1 MGGHRSRKEAER
13 PVASRPPPSTARA
26 PVGFWL
32 DDAGD
37 DLTPRPPLDGDVH
50 TDVAVVGAGFT
61 GLWTAREVLRRDPS
75 RSVFVVE
82 ADIAG
87 FGASGRNGAWLTAN
101 IAVTPAELAR
111 RTTPATARRVVEV
124 MRATVDHVLD
134 ACEEDG
140 LDVQARRGGVL
151 RIARGVHE
159 QPVVEQAYAS
169 WRVLGVDD
177 GLELLDAPTLA
188 TRVRVADARAA
199 LFDPHG
205 AAVHPGRLVR
215 GLARS
220 VERGGGRIL
229 EGTTAHSIHP
239 RDGRRGPR
247 VVTDR
252 GTVTADAVVLA
263 TEAWTSQLP
272 DHRRDVLPVYS
283 LIVLT
288 EPLDADTWS
297 SIGWD
302 GHELLSSQRLTV
314 DYLSRT
320 TDGRILFG
328 GRGAPYHLGSR
339 IRPAFD
345 DHGPTHALLREQLV
359 SWFPQLAEVAISHAW
374 GGPVGMPRDW
384 LPNIAYD
391 PATGLGRAIGYTGQG
406 VGTANLAGRI
416 LGDLIVDGATPF
428 AQLPMVGHRSRRWE
442 PEPLRWLGA
451 RYVQGAAA
459 RLDARAARRG
469 RPPRRVGLAQR
480 LLRH

>member
-1 MGGHRSRKEAER
+1 M
-13 PVASRPPPSTARA
+13 PDCPPPASPRA

-32 DDAGD
+32 ADAGD
-37 DLTPRPPLDGDVH
+37 DLTPRPPLDGDIHV
-50 TDVAVVGAGFT
+50 DLAIVGAGFT

-75 RSVFVVE
+75 RSVLVVE
-82 ADIAG
+82 DQIAG
-87 FGASGRNGAWLTAN
+87 FGASGRNGAWLTPN

-111 RTTPATARRVVEV
+111 RTSPATARRVAEV
-124 MRATVDHVLD
+124 MRTTVDHVLD
-134 ACEEDG
+134 ACVEEGIDA
-140 LDVQARRGGVL
+140 QARRGGVL
-151 RIARGVHE
+151 RIARGAHE
-159 QPVVEQAYAS
+159 QPVVEQAFDSRRA
-169 WRVLGVDD
+169 LGIDD
-177 GLELLDAPTLA
+177 GLELLDAAALA
-188 TRVRVADARAA
+188 ARVRVADARAA

-215 GLARS
+215 GLAHA
-220 VERGGGRIL
+220 VERRGGRVV
-229 EGTTAHSIHP
+229 EGTAARRVLP
-239 RDGRRGPR
+239 RDGRRDPR

-252 GTVTADAVVLA
+252 GTVSADAVVLA

-272 DHRRDVLPVYS
+272 GHRRDVLPVYS

-288 EPLDADTWS
+288 EPLDATTWS
-297 SIGWD
+297 SIGWAD
-302 GHELLSSQRLTV
+302 HELLSSQRLTV

-320 TDGRILFG
+320 ADGRILFG
-328 GRGAPYHLGSR
+328 GRGAPYHLGSK

-345 DHGPTHALLREQLV
+345 DHGPTHALLYDQLV
-359 SWFPQLAEVAISHAW
+359 SWFPPLAEIGISHAW

-406 VGTANLAGRI
+406 VGTANLAGRV
-416 LGDLIVDGATPF
+416 LSDLIVDGATPF

-451 RYVQGAAA
+451 RYVQAAAA

-469 RPPRRVGLAQR
+469 RPPRRRGPAQR